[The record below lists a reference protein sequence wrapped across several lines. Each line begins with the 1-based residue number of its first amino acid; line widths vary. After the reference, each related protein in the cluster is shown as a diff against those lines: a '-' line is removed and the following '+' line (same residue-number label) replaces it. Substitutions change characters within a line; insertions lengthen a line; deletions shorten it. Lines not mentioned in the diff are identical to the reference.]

1 MKRKENLIR
10 IITGI
15 ICGLSV
21 LSLIVTI
28 VSSISMLL
36 GFDVNIQSKLLT
48 LISTADIISTEISS
62 LLILICMSIGVI
74 VCLNINKN
82 STN

>member
-21 LSLIVTI
+21 LSLIV
-28 VSSISMLL
+28 SSISMLL

-48 LISTADIISTEISS
+48 LISTSDIISTEISS

>member
-1 MKRKENLIR
+1 MKRKEKLIR

-15 ICGLSV
+15 ICSLSV

-48 LISTADIISTEISS
+48 LISTSDIVSIEISS
-62 LLILICMSIGVI
+62 LLILICMSIGII

>member
-1 MKRKENLIR
+1 MKVKEKLIR

-15 ICGLSV
+15 ICGLCV

-28 VSSISMLL
+28 VSSISMIL
-36 GFDVNIQSKLLT
+36 GFDINIQSRLLT
-48 LISTADIISTEISS
+48 LISTSDIVSTEISF
-62 LLILICMSIGVI
+62 LLILICISIGI
-74 VCLNINKN
+74 LVCLNVNKN

>member
-1 MKRKENLIR
+1 
-10 IITGI
+10 
-15 ICGLSV
+15 
-21 LSLIVTI
+21 
-28 VSSISMLL
+28 MLL

-48 LISTADIISTEISS
+48 LISTSDVISTEISS

>member
-48 LISTADIISTEISS
+48 LISTSDIISTETYLYVHWSYC
-62 LLILICMSIGVI
+62 LL
-74 VCLNINKN
+74 KYK
-82 STN
+82 